1 MGDGGPQ
8 PARAEIQ
15 EGRLLRVGPVGAGA
29 AELMRGRIASADR
42 QGTRNPAARRV
53 RLSVADRYPAAQPR
67 FGRRDAAGLARTRVN
82 PLSIAP
88 MKLSIVVP
96 CFNEEA
102 CLPAL
107 HERLGA
113 AARESVGEDYEIVFV
128 NDGSRDSSWPMMQ
141 AIARSDSHVLA
152 VNLSRN
158 HGHQLALTAGLD
170 LCRGDRV
177 MIIDADLQD
186 PPELL
191 PEMLETMRR
200 EDADVVYGVRKS
212 RSGETAFKRATAH
225 GFYRLLSRAT
235 EVDIPV
241 DAGDFRLMSRRALD
255 ALLAMPEQ
263 ARFIR
268 GMVAWIGFKQVPF
281 AYDRA
286 ERFAGVSKYPLGK
299 MLRFAFD
306 ALTGFSSAP
315 LKLASHAGMWLA
327 AGSVLLIVYIAYAWL
342 SGHSIQ
348 GWTSLMLVVVV
359 LGAVQ
364 MFVLA
369 LMGEYIG
376 RLYNEAKR
384 RPLYIVQEIAGGGG
398 RTEAKLGYLAAAT
411 AKSDKPGGKGS
422 RPIR

>member
-1 MGDGGPQ
+1 M
-8 PARAEIQ
+8 
-15 EGRLLRVGPVGAGA
+15 
-29 AELMRGRIASADR
+29 
-42 QGTRNPAARRV
+42 
-53 RLSVADRYPAAQPR
+53 VA
-67 FGRRDAAGLARTRVN
+67 
-82 PLSIAP
+82 
-88 MKLSIVVP
+88 LSIVVP

-102 CLPAL
+102 CLVPL
-107 HERLGA
+107 HERLSA
-113 AARESVGEDYEIVFV
+113 AARSSVGDDYEIVLV
-128 NDGSRDSSWPMMQ
+128 NDGSRDSSWPVMRTMAAGDQ
-141 AIARSDSHVLA
+141 HVVA

-170 LCRGDRV
+170 LCRGE
-177 MIIDADLQD
+177 MILIIDADLQD

-191 PEMLETMRR
+191 PDMVKAMRS
-200 EDADVVYGVRKS
+200 EDADVVYGVRRS

-235 EVDIPV
+235 EVDIPL

-281 AYDRA
+281 GYDRQ
-286 ERFAGVSKYPLGK
+286 ERFAGRTKYPLKK
-299 MLRFAFD
+299 MMRFALD

-315 LKLASHAGMWLA
+315 LKLASHIGMALSV
-327 AGSVLLIVYIAYAWL
+327 GSIILILYIAYAWAA
-342 SGHSIQ
+342 GRSIQ

-359 LGAVQ
+359 IGAVQ

-376 RLYNEAKR
+376 RLYNEAKG
-384 RPLYIVQEIAGGGG
+384 RPLYIVQEIAGDG
-398 RTEAKLGYLAAAT
+398 RAEARLGYIADAT
-411 AKSDKPGGKGS
+411 AKSDKPGGKGK
-422 RPIR
+422 RPTK

>member
-1 MGDGGPQ
+1 MT
-8 PARAEIQ
+8 A
-15 EGRLLRVGPVGAGA
+15 
-29 AELMRGRIASADR
+29 
-42 QGTRNPAARRV
+42 
-53 RLSVADRYPAAQPR
+53 
-67 FGRRDAAGLARTRVN
+67 
-82 PLSIAP
+82 
-88 MKLSIVVP
+88 LSIVIP

-102 CLPAL
+102 CLREL
-107 HERLGA
+107 HQRLSA
-113 AARESVGEDYEIVFV
+113 AARIAVGEDYELVLV
-128 NDGSRDSSWPMMQ
+128 NDGSRDGSWRLMQ
-141 AIARSDSHVLA
+141 ALAADDPHLLA

-170 LCRGDRV
+170 LCRGV
-177 MIIDADLQD
+177 AILIIDADLQD

-191 PEMLETMRR
+191 PAMYSALR
-200 EDADVVYGVRKS
+200 EQDADVVYGVRRS
-212 RSGETAFKRATAH
+212 RAGETAFKRATAH

-235 EVDIPV
+235 EVDIPL

-268 GMVAWIGFKQVPF
+268 GMVAWIGFRQVPF

-286 ERFAGVSKYPLGK
+286 ERFAGATKYPIKK
-299 MLRFAFD
+299 MMRFAFD

-315 LKLASHAGMWLA
+315 LKLASHAGLWLA
-327 AGSVLLIVYIAYAWL
+327 AGSVVLILYIAYAWL
-342 SGHSIQ
+342 AGQSIQ

-384 RPLYIVQEIAGGGG
+384 RPLYIVQDIAGGHEPVAA
-398 RTEAKLGYLAAAT
+398 RLGYLAEAT
-411 AKSDKPGGKGS
+411 ANSDKPGGKGT
-422 RPIR
+422 RPTK

>member
-1 MGDGGPQ
+1 MT
-8 PARAEIQ
+8 A
-15 EGRLLRVGPVGAGA
+15 
-29 AELMRGRIASADR
+29 
-42 QGTRNPAARRV
+42 
-53 RLSVADRYPAAQPR
+53 
-67 FGRRDAAGLARTRVN
+67 
-82 PLSIAP
+82 
-88 MKLSIVVP
+88 LSIVVP

-102 CLPAL
+102 CLAAL
-107 HERLGA
+107 YERLTA
-113 AARESVGEDYEIVFV
+113 AARTAAGDDYELVLV
-128 NDGSRDSSWPMMQ
+128 NDGSRDGSWPIMQ
-141 AIARSDSHVLA
+141 RLATEDAHVVA

-170 LCRGDRV
+170 LCRGEQIL
-177 MIIDADLQD
+177 IIDADLQD

-191 PEMLETMRR
+191 PAMQATMRS
-200 EDADVVYGVRKS
+200 ENADVVYGVRKS
-212 RSGETAFKRATAH
+212 RAGETAFKRATAA

-241 DAGDFRLMSRRALD
+241 DAGDFRLISRRALD

-268 GMVAWIGFKQVPF
+268 GMVAWIGFRQVPF
-281 AYDRA
+281 AYDR
-286 ERFAGVSKYPLGK
+286 EQRFAGDTKYPLGK
-299 MLRFAFD
+299 MLRFALD

-315 LKLASHAGMWLA
+315 LKLASHAGLA
-327 AGSVLLIVYIAYAWL
+327 LSVSSVVLIVYIAIAWL
-342 SGHSIQ
+342 AGQSIP

-384 RPLYIVQEIAGGGG
+384 RPLYIVQEIAGGKKGDA
-398 RTEAKLGYLAAAT
+398 RLGYIADAT
-411 AKSDKPGGKGS
+411 ANSDSPGGKGT
-422 RPIR
+422 RPIQ

>member
-1 MGDGGPQ
+1 MT
-8 PARAEIQ
+8 A
-15 EGRLLRVGPVGAGA
+15 
-29 AELMRGRIASADR
+29 
-42 QGTRNPAARRV
+42 
-53 RLSVADRYPAAQPR
+53 
-67 FGRRDAAGLARTRVN
+67 
-82 PLSIAP
+82 
-88 MKLSIVVP
+88 LSIVVP

-102 CLPAL
+102 CLTEL
-107 HERLGA
+107 HARLGA
-113 AARESVGEDYEIVFV
+113 AARIAVGEDYELVLI
-128 NDGSRDSSWPMMQ
+128 NDGSKDLSWSIMHRMAADDPHVV
-141 AIARSDSHVLA
+141 AI
-152 VNLSRN
+152 NLSRN

-170 LCRGDRV
+170 LCRGETIL
-177 MIIDADLQD
+177 IIDADLQD

-191 PEMLETMRR
+191 PTMLATMR
-200 EDADVVYGVRKS
+200 EQQADVVFGVRRS
-212 RSGETAFKRATAH
+212 RAGETAFKRATAH

-235 EVDIPV
+235 EVNIPL

-255 ALLAMPEQ
+255 ALLSMPEQ

-286 ERFAGVSKYPLGK
+286 ERFAGETKYPLRK
-299 MLRFAFD
+299 MIRFAFD

-315 LKLASHAGMWLA
+315 LKLASHAGLLLSV
-327 AGSVLLIVYIAYAWL
+327 GSVLLILYISYAWIA
-342 SGHSIQ
+342 GQNIQ

-384 RPLYIVQEIAGGGG
+384 RPLYIVQEVAGGDQSSDV
-398 RTEAKLGYLAAAT
+398 RLGYLADAT
-411 AKSDKPGGKGS
+411 AKSDRPSGKGK
-422 RPIR
+422 RPTR